1 MKGNGYI
8 TLKYKE
14 LNRVNKRIEHS
25 KKEGGSWLC
34 FPTSPCQPGDWLGL
48 WEAHTLFSPPLR
60 VSQRLSRPTH
70 PHHGAFVYG
79 PRTPD
84 NLPHFTLFSPH
95 PSVLVVHRE
104 SVPVDC
110 GVCELNPSTDS
121 LLKVSPPEGAETR
134 KVIEKLARFVAEG
147 GPELEKVA
155 MENHKDNPAF
165 S

>member
-1 MKGNGYI
+1 M
-8 TLKYKE
+8 
-14 LNRVNKRIEHS
+14 
-25 KKEGGSWLC
+25 LC
-34 FPTSPCQPGDWLGL
+34 AWTQDSRQPP
-48 WEAHTLFSPPLR
+48 AFHPL
-60 VSQRLSRPTH
+60 L
-70 PHHGAFVYG
+70 
-79 PRTPD
+79 
-84 NLPHFTLFSPH
+84 PH
-95 PSVLVVHRE
+95 PSVVVVHRK

-155 MENHKDNPAF
+155 MENYKDNPAF

>member
-1 MKGNGYI
+1 MHG
-8 TLKYKE
+8 
-14 LNRVNKRIEHS
+14 
-25 KKEGGSWLC
+25 
-34 FPTSPCQPGDWLGL
+34 PG
-48 WEAHTLFSPPLR
+48 
-60 VSQRLSRPTH
+60 
-70 PHHGAFVYG
+70 
-79 PRTPD
+79 TPD
-84 NLPHFTLFSPH
+84 NLLHFTLFSPY

-121 LLKVSPPEGAETR
+121 LLKVSPPEGVETR

-155 MENHKDNPAF
+155 MENYKDNPAF